1 MTVTL
6 KEVSAAFDAVIA
18 GTQSREEIARWAEER
33 RKADDR
39 RELTYDPPNAEERIW
54 AGILYLIGVDG
65 EVAPGEYLFCV
76 DDFTEFRA
84 KHGL

>member
-6 KEVSAAFDAVIA
+6 KEISAAFDALIA

-39 RELTYDPPNAEERIW
+39 RELIYDPPKEEARIW
-54 AGILYLIGVDG
+54 AGILYLIGVVS
-65 EVAPGEYLFCV
+65 EVEPGEYLFSV
-76 DDFTEFRA
+76 DAFRA
-84 KHGL
+84 FRAEHGL